1 MKDGEGGSSV
11 CDVIYK
17 WPVTVTG
24 IWTNVLAGVNTSK
37 LLASSKKEARPGM
50 KETIFRIFVSFP
62 FK

>member
-1 MKDGEGGSSV
+1 M

-24 IWTNVLAGVNTSK
+24 IWTNFPAGVNTSK
-37 LLASSKKEARPGM
+37 LLASSKKEARPVM
-50 KETIFRIFVSFP
+50 KEAIFCISVSFN